1 MPDFI
6 QIPREFLAEIATGS
20 ERIPSLYYHKNW
32 FIREFFWLRLRFV
45 YRRLL
50 KYADKRGKCLDF
62 GGGSGVFL
70 PTLAGL
76 FTKVVCI
83 DLEIEEAGK
92 VVKNYD
98 LRNVILVQKDIR
110 EAGFQEQEFDAIVAA
125 DVLEHFR
132 DLRPAVSALHQWLK
146 SDGYLFTSLPTEN
159 SFYHW
164 LRKVFKI
171 VKPED
176 HYHTGTEVETY
187 LEENGFALVDKKYSP
202 LIFNL
207 FPLFIISSWQKKKI
221 RQDLSCP

>member
-1 MPDFI
+1 MPGFI

-76 FTKVVCI
+76 FAKVVCI
-83 DLEIEEAGK
+83 DLEIEEAEK

-98 LRNVILVQKDIR
+98 LRNVVLVQKDIR
-110 EAGFQEQEFDAIVAA
+110 EAEFQEQEFDAIVAA

-132 DLRPAVSALHQWLK
+132 DLRPAVSALHLWLK
-146 SDGYLFTSLPTEN
+146 TDGYLFTSLPTEN
-159 SFYHW
+159 NVYRL

-176 HYHTGTEVETY
+176 HYHAGTEVETY
-187 LEENGFALVDKKYSP
+187 LENNGFELVDKKYAP
-202 LIFNL
+202 LIFNI
-207 FPLFIISSWQKKKI
+207 FPLFIISAWRKNA
-221 RQDLSCP
+221 

>member
-76 FTKVVCI
+76 FAKVVCI
-83 DLEIEEAGK
+83 DLEIEEAEK

-98 LRNVILVQKDIR
+98 LRNVVLVQKDIR
-110 EAGFQEQEFDAIVAA
+110 EAEFQEQEFDTIVAA

-132 DLRPAVSALHQWLK
+132 DLRPAVSALHLWLK
-146 SDGYLFTSLPTEN
+146 TDGYLFTSLPTEN
-159 SFYHW
+159 NVYRL

-171 VKPED
+171 VKPAD
-176 HYHTGTEVETY
+176 HYHAGTEVETY
-187 LEENGFALVDKKYSP
+187 LENNGFELVDKQYSP
-202 LIFNL
+202 LIFNI
-207 FPLFIISSWQKKKI
+207 FPLFIISSWQKKNKN
-221 RQDLSCP
+221 RQNLL